1 MNCKP
6 SSSKTISLLSR
17 KQNKRHD
24 KEMNEFKDKLI
35 KNKLKQTA
43 SKKKSVRVEGKEKEK
58 EEALVKKALVKGKK
72 NKGSK
77 RKLPA
82 DTKNK
87 EKPVNKPLSATK
99 IIKKAK
105 DQLYKIEKIIDHKY
119 GLGKKKNVITMLLI
133 KWEGWKQTTWE
144 PLSDTNETASGMVK
158 EYIKSKKLTV
168 LKNTK

>member
-1 MNCKP
+1 MKNAK
-6 SSSKTISLLSR
+6 K
-17 KQNKRHD
+17 
-24 KEMNEFKDKLI
+24 KEKAK
-35 KNKLKQTA
+35 A
-43 SKKKSVRVEGKEKEK
+43 SKK
-58 EEALVKKALVKGKK
+58 
-72 NKGSK
+72 
-77 RKLPA
+77 
-82 DTKNK
+82 
-87 EKPVNKPLSATK
+87 KPLSATK
-99 IIKKAK
+99 INKKAKKVNK